1 MFQPQKSSA
10 PRGIRHKAGYL
21 HVAAR
26 PPGDLRARIRQLQD
40 SFRELHD
47 RGSFS
52 APDVNRTRNMLTA
65 RRLHERVHDVT
76 DVDESEVLIPAVNGQ
91 GQAVQS
97 TLDRKSTRLNSS
109 N

>member
-52 APDVNRTRNMLTA
+52 APDVNRTRNVLTA
-65 RRLHERVHDVT
+65 RSEEHTSELQSRGHLVCRLLLEKKKNHILTLFRR
-76 DVDESEVLIPAVNGQ
+76 EV
-91 GQAVQS
+91 
-97 TLDRKSTRLNSS
+97 SS
-109 N
+109 DD